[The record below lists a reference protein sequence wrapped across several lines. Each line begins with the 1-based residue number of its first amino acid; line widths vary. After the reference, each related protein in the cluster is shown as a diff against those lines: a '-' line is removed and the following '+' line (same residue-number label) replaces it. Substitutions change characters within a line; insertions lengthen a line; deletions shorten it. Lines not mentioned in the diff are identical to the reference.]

1 MRSSTVITLALAVA
15 AVPTFAAPSSFYGP
29 SYAKR
34 HEVAARAS
42 TDDMLA
48 RSFASDFVDGFKKG
62 FVGTLE
68 TVGPIVADFLKREE
82 LQARHEELARSFASD
97 FVDGFK
103 KGFVGTLET
112 VGPIVADFLKRDGLT
127 ARDYPMDQAKREE
140 LARSF
145 ASDFV
150 DGFKKGFVGTLET
163 VGPIVADFLKR
174 EDLERLARES
184 AVAHIHRG
192 DMASRDFASDFVDGF
207 KKGFTGTLKTLAP
220 IALGFLK
227 REDIDLLA
235 RQALAT
241 HMQRRDEMVSRDFLS
256 DFVDGFKQGF
266 VGTLQTIGP
275 IAADFFHKATDER
288 RDDMMERDF
297 ASDFVDGFKKGFTGT
312 LETLAPIA
320 LGFLKR
326 DDLELLTR
334 AYP

>member
-127 ARDYPMDQAKREE
+127 ARDYPMYVPIAVVRDRPTKLGVYRDQAKREE

-174 EDLERLARES
+174 EDLERLARQS
-184 AVAHIHRG
+184 AV
-192 DMASRDFASDFVDGF
+192 
-207 KKGFTGTLKTLAP
+207 
-220 IALGFLK
+220 
-227 REDIDLLA
+227 
-235 RQALAT
+235 
-241 HMQRRDEMVSRDFLS
+241 
-256 DFVDGFKQGF
+256 
-266 VGTLQTIGP
+266 
-275 IAADFFHKATDER
+275 
-288 RDDMMERDF
+288 
-297 ASDFVDGFKKGFTGT
+297 
-312 LETLAPIA
+312 
-320 LGFLKR
+320 
-326 DDLELLTR
+326 
-334 AYP
+334 